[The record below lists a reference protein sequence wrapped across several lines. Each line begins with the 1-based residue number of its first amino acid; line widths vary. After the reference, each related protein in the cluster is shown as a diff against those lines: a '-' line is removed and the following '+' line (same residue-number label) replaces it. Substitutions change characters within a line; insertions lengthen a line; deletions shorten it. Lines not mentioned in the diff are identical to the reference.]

1 MKIKTHKLKLKKET
15 ELNIVKIHKD
25 KERNKIIIT
34 AMLEDDYW
42 GVLKIELTEEEAQ
55 DISIKL
61 VYCIN

>member
-1 MKIKTHKLKLKKET
+1 MKIKKHKLRLKKET

-34 AMLEDDYW
+34 AMLEDENW

-61 VYCIN
+61 ICIV

>member
-1 MKIKTHKLKLKKET
+1 MKIKKHKLKLKEET

-25 KERNKIIIT
+25 KEKNKIIIT